1 MPVPKEYDKILKGMY
16 GDYMIPV
23 QGTASHDY
31 PKFKG
36 QMEIFNQWK
45 KQVNETRNLERIIQD
60 LMGENQ

>member
-1 MPVPKEYDKILKGMY
+1 MY